1 MPPGLA
7 VFRLSDWLPYL
18 TACRVLARQCGLT
31 LRQVDRALWIG
42 DGGQALPGTSRARRT
57 CGRSLG

>member
-1 MPPGLA
+1 MPPGPA

-18 TACRVLARQCGLT
+18 SACRAHARQCGLT

-42 DGGQALPGTSRARRT
+42 AAGQALPGTS
-57 CGRSLG
+57 